1 MGPLQMTVIGPIGT
15 CGSSGNGSV
24 QVTAIGPTGAS
35 GSDSR
40 TPLGTHRGIQQVAM
54 VGPLLATTVA
64 PIGE

>member
-1 MGPLQMTVIGPIGT
+1 MTVIGPIGT
-15 CGSSGNGSV
+15 RGGSGNGSV

-40 TPLGTHRGIQQVAM
+40 TPLGDCRGTHRGIQQVAM